1 MLQWQMYTLAPV
13 IGVLV
18 SAVVGV
24 LAWRRR
30 AQTPAALPLVVVMVG
45 LVWWAGEDA
54 IGSLCTDP
62 DVKAAFA
69 LASFPA
75 PAPPPSASAGSAA
88 RWPAGTPDSRGCC
101 SRSCWWSR
109 C

>member
-1 MLQWQMYTLAPV
+1 MVLQWQMYTLAPV

-62 DVKAAFA
+62 
-69 LASFPA
+69 
-75 PAPPPSASAGSAA
+75 PS
-88 RWPAGTPDSRGCC
+88 R
-101 SRSCWWSR
+101 
-109 C
+109 